1 MVRAVAAYKADQ
13 KKLKKDRCGYR
24 KICLDLES
32 HHFQETGNYIYTIDQ
47 EPESGSDDA
56 GEGEESASASG
67 SNGDDDNDDND

>member
-32 HHFQETGNYIYTIDQ
+32 HHFQETGNYIYTILNDIQ
-47 EPESGSDDA
+47 FIFFDRD
-56 GEGEESASASG
+56 
-67 SNGDDDNDDND
+67 SNQTQPCDLKTTC